1 VSMEDRTAAFH
12 AKQGVVLLVQS
23 SSRRALATG
32 ASGASHT
39 YASPVSRLV
48 LSMASLGILAVFG
61 SGCGGGGVSADL
73 SSLLH
78 GHGSPNWAHVTQ
90 ARGPVDDSAGRY
102 AGIRLDDPVS
112 RIRDQLG
119 APPPPERRPRPLDEI
134 GGYPEFL
141 PADTPT
147 LPTYGD
153 VSFSLKG
160 GRVASILVWGKGAR
174 TLRGV
179 GNGDSLAT
187 AAKAYPGIRC
197 SHSYSNGEYVST
209 PRCEMKL
216 GARRYLYFGGDPV
229 FAIGL
234 STADFRDRGIGSK

>member
-1 VSMEDRTAAFH
+1 
-12 AKQGVVLLVQS
+12 
-23 SSRRALATG
+23 LATG
-32 ASGASHT
+32 ASAASHS

-48 LSMASLGILAVFG
+48 LSLASLGILVVFG
-61 SGCGGGGVSADL
+61 SGCGGGGASADL

-78 GHGSPNWAHVTQ
+78 GRPNFAHVTQ
-90 ARGPVDDSAGRY
+90 ARAPVDDGAGSY
-102 AGIRLDDPVS
+102 AGVRLDDPFG

-119 APPPPERRPRPLDEI
+119 GPPPPDQRPQPLDEI

-141 PADTPT
+141 PADTPGQ
-147 LPTYGD
+147 PTYGD
-153 VSFSLKG
+153 ASFSLKG

-187 AAKAYPGIRC
+187 AAEAYPGIRC